1 MSNEKSSLFPKGV
14 EHIITIIRDNI
25 LYLKIQGCRKHDGET
40 YVRLIITLKSKDNIV
55 LTFETAREAA
65 IAKKI
70 ALDNKISYVITRGL
84 DEYDC
89 MTVDCHV
96 LEEAY
101 KSLKLV
107 Y

>member
-1 MSNEKSSLFPKGV
+1 MNNEKSDLFPKGV

-25 LYLKIQGCRKHDGET
+25 LYLKIQGGKKHEGDT
-40 YVRLIITLKSKDNIV
+40 YARLIITLKSKDNFV
-55 LTFETAREAA
+55 LTFKTVREAA
-65 IAKKI
+65 IAKNI
-70 ALDNKISYVITRGL
+70 VLDNKISYAITLGY

-89 MTVDCHV
+89 ITVDVHV

-101 KSLKLV
+101 KSLKLE